1 MNHSKQ
7 KRTGSLPKLPLPPET
22 RDLTATQGMLQLVR
36 TELKEDISGL
46 RSEMKAGFSKID
58 ARFKRVD
65 ARFNTIDARFN
76 TIDARFDK
84 IDARFNEID
93 GRFGEV
99 DGKFHEVVAAIHGL
113 TAQVARQGMLV
124 EEQNARNNIVL
135 EALTGLTQRQ
145 NRVESR
151 MDETEKLVHAF
162 VRPVRKPAT

>member
-58 ARFKRVD
+58 ARFKRV
-65 ARFNTIDARFN
+65 DARFN